1 MELYDSIFSRRET
14 HRFKSKT
21 IPYKKL
27 FAILEAGYA
36 AHAIGNVPS
45 TKIIIVETESLRN
58 KLSAISGHN
67 WLSSAPILL
76 VVCSDNGNLKKLYS
90 DKNVIKYGIQNSSV
104 VAQNIL
110 LAAREYNLQ
119 SAWVSD
125 FNEKQIASVLY
136 IPDKIQI
143 HNILAI
149 GYSDQHFEKK
159 VQTFAYE
166 RTFYEEWKTKKR
178 ADKTFPLIKKK
189 HMDFVKK
196 INFKIDKKLNDS
208 YDKLVGKIGKTIKH
222 FK

>member
-136 IPDKIQI
+136 IPDK
-143 HNILAI
+143 
-149 GYSDQHFEKK
+149 
-159 VQTFAYE
+159 
-166 RTFYEEWKTKKR
+166 
-178 ADKTFPLIKKK
+178 
-189 HMDFVKK
+189 
-196 INFKIDKKLNDS
+196 FKYI
-208 YDKLVGKIGKTIKH
+208 I
-222 FK
+222 F